1 MKIENRKSKN
11 SEKLVSI
18 VVTSYNHAEFL
29 QQRMESL
36 FAQTY
41 SNIEIIVV
49 DDCSTD
55 ASREYLNQYKT
66 HPKVRLYL
74 LEKNNGYI
82 YASNFGV
89 SQAKGE
95 YIVFAECDDFSEP
108 DQIATLY
115 QAITTNNNIGVAW
128 SCSNMTDETGN
139 IIGTDFPIRSAAFQN
154 YCRTNVQVPGWMI
167 LKFMMHS
174 CVVPNMSAAMFKKS
188 LFTGIGGL
196 SDKYR
201 LSADLEFWVRMAE
214 VGDFYYLK
222 RPLNYF
228 RTHPDTV
235 RTHLG
240 RSVQLIEMVD
250 VIFHLKKKV
259 SRTWKEKIEINIHLG
274 YVWYY
279 FARNEFRSFRRT
291 FVPVLSGTFR
301 QEPLLLLFMLLNI
314 PVLSLKKIGKL
325 LRS

>member
-1 MKIENRKSKN
+1 MI
-11 SEKLVSI
+11 
-18 VVTSYNHAEFL
+18 
-29 QQRMESL
+29 
-36 FAQTY
+36 AQTY
-41 SNIEIIVV
+41 SNIEIVVV

-55 ASREYLNQYKT
+55 GSREYLNQYKT
-66 HPKVRLYL
+66 NPEVSLFF
-74 LEKNNGYI
+74 LESNKGYVH
-82 YASNFGV
+82 ASNYGV
-89 SQAKGE
+89 SKAKGE
-95 YIVFAECDDFSEP
+95 YIVFAECDDFSNP
-108 DQIATLY
+108 DQIASLY

-128 SCSNMTDETGN
+128 SCSNLTDETGN
-139 IIGTDFPIRSAAFQN
+139 IIGTDFPIRSAAFQK
-154 YCRTNVQVPGWMI
+154 YCRTDVLIPG
-167 LKFMMHS
+167 LLLQKFMMHS
-174 CVVPNMSAAMFKKS
+174 NVVPNMSAAMFKKS
-188 LFTGIGGL
+188 LFTRIEGL

-201 LSADLEFWVRMAE
+201 FIADRDLWIRMAE

-235 RTHLG
+235 RIHMG

-259 SRTWKEKIEINIHLG
+259 KRTWKEKIEINIHLG

-279 FARNEFRSFRRT
+279 FAKNEFRSFRRT
-291 FVPVLSGTFR
+291 FITVLSSTFR

-325 LRS
+325 LNS

>member
-1 MKIENRKSKN
+1 LKIENRKSASTDKM
-11 SEKLVSI
+11 VSI
-18 VVTSYNHAEFL
+18 VVTSFNHAEFL

-55 ASREYLNQYKT
+55 GSREYLNQYKT
-66 HPKVRLYL
+66 NPKVSLFF
-74 LEKNNGYI
+74 LESNKGYV
-82 YASNFGV
+82 YASNYGV
-89 SQAKGE
+89 SKAKGE

-108 DQIATLY
+108 DQIASLY

-128 SCSNMTDETGN
+128 SCSNLTNETGN
-139 IIGTDFPIRSAAFQN
+139 FIGTDFPIRSAAFQN
-154 YCRTNVQVPGWMI
+154 YCRTDVQIPGSLI

-188 LFTGIGGL
+188 LFTRIGGI

-201 LSADLEFWVRMAE
+201 LSADLDFWVRMAE

-235 RTHLG
+235 RTQLG

-250 VIFHLKKKV
+250 VVFHLKKKV
-259 SRTWKEKIEINIHLG
+259 SITWKERIEINIHLG

-279 FARNEFRSFRRT
+279 FAKNEFRSFCRT
-291 FVPVLSGTFR
+291 FVTVLSGTFR
-301 QEPLLLLFMLLNI
+301 QEPMLLFFMLLNI
-314 PVLSLKKIGKL
+314 PVLSVKKIGKL

>member
-1 MKIENRKSKN
+1 M
-11 SEKLVSI
+11 VSI
-18 VVTSYNHAEFL
+18 VVTSFNHAEFL

-55 ASREYLNQYKT
+55 GSREYLNQYKT
-66 HPKVRLYL
+66 NPEVSLFF
-74 LEKNNGYI
+74 LESNKGYVH
-82 YASNFGV
+82 ASNYGV
-89 SQAKGE
+89 SKAKGE
-95 YIVFAECDDFSEP
+95 YIIFAECDDFSEP
-108 DQIATLY
+108 DQIASLY

-128 SCSNMTDETGN
+128 SCSNLTDETGN

-154 YCRTNVQVPGWMI
+154 YCRTDVQIPGSLI

-188 LFTGIGGL
+188 LFTRIGGL

-201 LSADLEFWVRMAE
+201 LSADLDFWVRMAE

-222 RPLNYF
+222 RPLNFF

-235 RTHLG
+235 RTQLG

-250 VIFHLKKKV
+250 IVFHLKKKV
-259 SRTWKEKIEINIHLG
+259 SITWKEKIEINIHLG

-279 FARNEFRSFRRT
+279 FAKNEFRSFCRT
-291 FVPVLSGTFR
+291 FVTVLSGTFR
-301 QEPLLLLFMLLNI
+301 HEPLLLLFMLLNI

-325 LRS
+325 LRDF